1 MANFLLTNE
10 VLDMLT
16 IFSLLL
22 TFQAISY
29 LMNSL
34 EREFCSFK
42 LQSSNSRLLKKKFSA
57 RKSQSWIDRSK
68 SNFTDENRED
78 LPRVTRR
85 QKIRSEH
92 KHTEFSKGVTS
103 HTLT

>member
-1 MANFLLTNE
+1 MANFWLTNE

-34 EREFCSFK
+34 EYEFCSFK
-42 LQSSNSRLLKKKFSA
+42 LQSSNSRLLKKNVVPGRVRAGSTGPSLILQMKIMRTCLGSHGG
-57 RKSQSWIDRSK
+57 RK
-68 SNFTDENRED
+68 
-78 LPRVTRR
+78 
-85 QKIRSEH
+85 
-92 KHTEFSKGVTS
+92 
-103 HTLT
+103 

>member
-1 MANFLLTNE
+1 MANFLLTNK

-34 EREFCSFK
+34 ECEFCSFK
-42 LQSSNSRLLKKKFSA
+42 LQSSNSRLLKKNVVPGRVRAGSTGPSLILQMKIM
-57 RKSQSWIDRSK
+57 RI
-68 SNFTDENRED
+68 SNTTHLGNGGA
-78 LPRVTRR
+78 
-85 QKIRSEH
+85 KIR
-92 KHTEFSKGVTS
+92 
-103 HTLT
+103 

>member
-34 EREFCSFK
+34 ECEFCSFK
-42 LQSSNSRLLKKKFSA
+42 LQSSNSRLLKKKNVVSGRVRA
-57 RKSQSWIDRSK
+57 GSTGPSLILQMKIVKTCLGSHGGRK
-68 SNFTDENRED
+68 
-78 LPRVTRR
+78 
-85 QKIRSEH
+85 
-92 KHTEFSKGVTS
+92 
-103 HTLT
+103 

>member
-29 LMNSL
+29 LKEQNS
-34 EREFCSFK
+34 
-42 LQSSNSRLLKKKFSA
+42 N
-57 RKSQSWIDRSK
+57 I
-68 SNFTDENRED
+68 
-78 LPRVTRR
+78 
-85 QKIRSEH
+85 
-92 KHTEFSKGVTS
+92 KGVLADPEGSTMGGGEHHDYNIEGVGNDFIAKTMDMS
-103 HTLT
+103 LV

>member
-22 TFQAISY
+22 TISY

-34 EREFCSFK
+34 EHEFCSFK
-42 LQSSNSRLLKKKFSA
+42 LQSSNSRLLKKILVPGRVRAGLTGPSLILQMKIVRTCLGSHGG
-57 RKSQSWIDRSK
+57 RK
-68 SNFTDENRED
+68 
-78 LPRVTRR
+78 
-85 QKIRSEH
+85 
-92 KHTEFSKGVTS
+92 
-103 HTLT
+103 